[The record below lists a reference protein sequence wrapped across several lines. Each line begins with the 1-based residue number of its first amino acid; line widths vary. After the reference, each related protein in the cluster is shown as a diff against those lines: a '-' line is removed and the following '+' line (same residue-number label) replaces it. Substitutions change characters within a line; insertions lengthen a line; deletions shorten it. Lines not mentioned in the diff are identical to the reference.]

1 MMMRRA
7 SLAALAFLG
16 ACGGPSS
23 RDYREDRRA
32 LVRVLTA
39 DATTAERMDP
49 VLAMVGTE
57 EDATSAIA
65 RLEGEV
71 RAAARRAEGLAR
83 AVRAKTPEGRALR
96 GEVLEA
102 MEDRGALVA
111 ALARAARSG
120 EAAEAL
126 EAIRAAR
133 ELEERLVDIEA
144 RITALSRDD

>member
-1 MMMRRA
+1 MRRKA
-7 SLAALAFLG
+7 SLVAIALLG

-32 LVRVLTA
+32 LVRVLAA

-49 VLAMVGTE
+49 VLAMIGNE
-57 EDATSAIA
+57 EDATPAVA

-83 AVRAKTPEGRALR
+83 AAKAKTAEGRALR
-96 GEVLEA
+96 GEVLDA
-102 MEDRGALVA
+102 MRDRMTLVT

-120 EAAEAL
+120 DAAEAL
-126 EAIRAAR
+126 EAIRTAR
-133 ELEERLVDIEA
+133 ELEERLADMEA